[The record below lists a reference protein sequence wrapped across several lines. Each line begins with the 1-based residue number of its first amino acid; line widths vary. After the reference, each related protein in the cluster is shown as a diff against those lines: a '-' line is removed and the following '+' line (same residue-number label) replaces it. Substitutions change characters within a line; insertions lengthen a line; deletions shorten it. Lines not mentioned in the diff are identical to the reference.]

1 MQNKKNDVLVRGLS
15 DKTLN
20 ELNSI
25 MKKRGYSTRNEMLC
39 KIIEDYVAINSDEI
53 ANYLP
58 EIVGS
63 MCRMEIKNAM
73 GKSDEII
80 TDVYKTLLRLIR
92 ITQKFENFLY
102 PEIDKFENFD
112 LNSKQLL
119 AIIEAA
125 EEEERK
131 SEGENW

>member
-39 KIIEDYVAINSDEI
+39 KIIEDYVVINSDEM

>member
-39 KIIEDYVAINSDEI
+39 KIIEDYVVINSDEI

>member
-1 MQNKKNDVLVRGLS
+1 MQNKKNDIHIRGLS
-15 DKTLN
+15 DKTLTA
-20 ELNSI
+20 LDAI
-25 MKKRGYSTRNEMLC
+25 MKKKGISSKNDMIC
-39 KIIEDYVAINSDEI
+39 KIIEDYVAINSDEM

-80 TDVYKTLLRLIR
+80 TDGYKTLLRLIR